1 VSIEITL
8 YPPAAKR
15 DEIVAFLKARG
26 YRPCSHLW
34 DWPAGT
40 VNLHWFET
48 SDFTSFDGVEA
59 SVFPP
64 SDQEQAQYGSSYW
77 AMHTRTRASASE
89 GDRHEQNEAIRLVRR
104 KFKGDFYNDWYG
116 KNRYTPVD
124 ITDRSPIARGL
135 YLIREHAVHNLRAVR
150 FALPNPNPSM
160 QNLLGTKLETLAQA
174 DPARVLYN
182 ALVPFPLAALEH
194 FFGQAFRV
202 LLRHDSKAQQRLRSQ
217 DGRKVDFPDALALAD
232 RTSSIEDIVA
242 NWYSFQ
248 SIDGIHKAFNDWF
261 GIDVWKLFR
270 QRRKLGKKVGW
281 LEKRFSTLIDFRH
294 AIIHRFEVNPDFTKE
309 NLEELIDL
317 SILLIETFVDHV
329 EQSRG
334 EKVRDGLSTTS

>member
-8 YPPAAKR
+8 YPPTATR
-15 DEIVAFLKARG
+15 NELVAFLKARG

-34 DWPAGT
+34 DWPTGT
-40 VNLHWFET
+40 ANLHWFET

-59 SVFPP
+59 SVFTP
-64 SDQEQAQYGSSYW
+64 SEEQRAEYGLCDW
-77 AMHTRTRASASE
+77 AVHTRTRASASE
-89 GDRHEQNEAIRLVRR
+89 GDRHEQNEAIRLARQN
-104 KFKGDFYNDWYG
+104 FKGDFYNDWYG

-124 ITDRSPIARGL
+124 LNDRTPIARGL
-135 YLIREHAVHNLRAVR
+135 YLIRERAVDHLRAVR
-150 FALPNPNPSM
+150 FALPDPNPSM
-160 QNLLGTKLETLAQA
+160 QNLLGTRLEALAKA

-202 LLRHDSKAQQRLRSQ
+202 LLRYDSKAQQRLRSQ

-232 RTSSIEDIVA
+232 RSISIEDVVA

-248 SIDGIHKAFNDWF
+248 SIESIHKAFNDWF

-270 QRRKLGKKVGW
+270 RRRKLGQKIGW

-294 AIIHRFEVNPDFTKE
+294 AIVHRFEVDPDFTKDD
-309 NLEELIDL
+309 LQELIDL

-334 EKVRDGLSTTS
+334 EKVRD